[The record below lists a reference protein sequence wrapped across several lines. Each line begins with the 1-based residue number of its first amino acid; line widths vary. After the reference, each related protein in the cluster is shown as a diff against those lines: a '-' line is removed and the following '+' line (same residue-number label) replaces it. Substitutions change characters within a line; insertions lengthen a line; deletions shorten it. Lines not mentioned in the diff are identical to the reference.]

1 MWRNYL
7 NTAIRNL
14 WKQKYYTLINVL
26 GLALGLAC
34 FLFILAYVKDELSY
48 DRYHE
53 KADRIYRADF
63 KGHIFGQEFDLT
75 EVGDPFG
82 PTVLESYPEVVQ
94 QARLRDHGSYLVRYE
109 NNSYREDEVV
119 FADSTFFQVFT
130 FPLLKGNP
138 QTALAEPGAVVITP
152 AVAKKYFGDEDPIG
166 KTLVLDNEYNHR
178 VTGIMEEMPKNTH
191 FYYNM
196 LLSMPSLE
204 ESRSNQW
211 VSNNFHTYLVLKEG
225 ADPRALEAKFPQII
239 ETHIGRQLEQY
250 MGMAI
255 DDFFKAGNSAEYSL
269 FPLTKIHLHSN
280 KFDELSPNS
289 DIRYVYIFSF
299 IGAFILLL
307 ACINFMNLAT
317 ARSSNRAKEVGLR
330 KVVGARRRQLVG
342 QFLSESVLLS
352 LIALLIA
359 VLLMQL
365 AMPYFNQLSGKNLN
379 LWRADTG
386 WLWAAMGGLALLVGL
401 LAGSYPAFF
410 LSAFRPVQVL
420 QGLLSRGG
428 GAGVFRN
435 VLVVFQFT
443 ITIAL
448 MVGALVINKQLQF
461 IQNKKLGFSKEQVL
475 ILNDAYALGNNAL
488 PFKERVLQIPG
499 VKSAT
504 FSGYLPTPSYRSST
518 SYFMGKNPTPENS
531 HILFRFEADPD
542 YISTLGMEMVK
553 GRDFSGE
560 NPSDSSAVILNE
572 AAVKIF
578 KLEDPLGQE
587 ISHLG
592 EDPSQ
597 AQAYRVIGVVR
608 DFHFSS
614 LRDKIEP
621 LVLHC
626 GDSKGYLAMKVNTGD
641 IQALATALKREWDA
655 FAPNQPFGYDFMDDD
670 FNTMYDSEVR
680 IGRIVGLFTF
690 LAVFIACLGL
700 LGLAAYTAERR
711 TKEIGIRKVLGAP
724 ARNLFLLL
732 AKEFTRWVAIACVI
746 ALPVAYL
753 AMQNWLQGFEYRVR
767 VDAGTLLLAALAA
780 LLAALATVSYHALR
794 AVRRNPVEALR
805 YE

>member
-130 FPLLKGNP
+130 FPLLKGDP
-138 QTALAEPGAVVITP
+138 KTALVEPGTVVITP
-152 AVAKKYFGDEDPIG
+152 AIAKKYFGDEDPIG
-166 KTLVLDNEYNHR
+166 KTLVLDNEYNYR

-204 ESRSNQW
+204 ESRGNQW

-250 MGMAI
+250 MGMTI

-299 IGAFILLL
+299 IGVFILLL

-365 AMPYFNQLSGKNLN
+365 AMPYFNQLSGKELN

-428 GAGVFRN
+428 GGVFRN

-448 MVGALVINKQLQF
+448 LVGALVINKQLQF

-475 ILNDAYALGNNAL
+475 ILNDAYALGNNAR
-488 PFKERVLQIPG
+488 PFKEAVLQIPG

-518 SYFMGKNPTPENS
+518 SYFMGKNPSPENA

-542 YISTLGMEMVK
+542 YISTLGMEMVN
-553 GRDFSGE
+553 GRDFSRD

-578 KLEDPLGQE
+578 NLEDPLGQE

-626 GDSKGYLAMKVNTGD
+626 GDSKGYLAMKVNTGN
-641 IQALATALKREWDA
+641 IQALAAALKREWDT

-724 ARNLFLLL
+724 ARDLFLLL
-732 AKEFTRWVAIACVI
+732 AKEFTRWVAIACFI

-753 AMQNWLQGFEYRVR
+753 AMQNWLQGFEYRVQ